1 MAFGNGPR
9 IVTNG
14 LTLCLDA
21 SDRNSYPGSGTTW
34 FDVSGKNNDSS
45 LTNGPTYS
53 SDNNGTIVLDGTND
67 IIYAPSCNALGGLQN
82 QTFEI
87 WVKSSGLGPGKYVG
101 GLICPDYGQISY
113 IGADGNI
120 TYYIYNTD
128 AGYPGTYTLS
138 IGTAGVNCFDN
149 QWHHVVCTRQ
159 ELGTGEIYVDGQL
172 RASSGNTGTWSGA
185 TIWSSMSTQI
195 GNNPNDVYY
204 NLLGSIAMA
213 RIYKKYFT
221 QADVLQNYN
230 TTKSRFNL
238 K

>member
-1 MAFGNGPR
+1 MAEIQGPK
-9 IVTNG
+9 IVRDG
-14 LTLCLDA
+14 LVLALDA
-21 SDRNSYPGSGTTW
+21 ADKNSYPGSGTTW
-34 FDVSGKNNDSS
+34 YDVSGKNNNSS
-45 LTNGPTYS
+45 LNNGPTYS

-67 IIYAPSCNALGGLQN
+67 IIYAPSCNDLGGLQN

-87 WVKSSGLGPGKYVG
+87 WVKSPGLGPGKYVG

-128 AGYPGTYTLS
+128 AGYPGTYTLA
-138 IGTAGVNCFDN
+138 IGTSGVNCFDN

-185 TIWSSMSTQI
+185 TIWSSMSTSI

-204 NLLGSIAMA
+204 NLLGSIALA
-213 RIYKKYFT
+213 KIYKKYLS
-221 QADVLQNYN
+221 AKEVLQNYN
-230 TTKSRFNL
+230 VTKTRFV
-238 K
+238 

>member
-9 IVTNG
+9 IVNNG
-14 LTLCLDA
+14 LVLCLDA

-34 FDVSGKNNDSS
+34 FDVSGKNNNSS
-45 LTNGPTYS
+45 LNNGPTYS

-67 IIYAPSCNALGGLQN
+67 IIYAPSCNDLGGLQN

-87 WVKSSGLGPGKYVG
+87 WVKSPGLGPGKYVG

-138 IGTAGVNCFDN
+138 IGTSGVNCFDN

-185 TIWSSMSTQI
+185 TIWSSMATSI

-204 NLLGSIAMA
+204 NLLGSIGMA

-221 QADVLQNYN
+221 QGDVLQNYN
-230 TTKSRFNL
+230 ATKSRFNL
-238 K
+238 N